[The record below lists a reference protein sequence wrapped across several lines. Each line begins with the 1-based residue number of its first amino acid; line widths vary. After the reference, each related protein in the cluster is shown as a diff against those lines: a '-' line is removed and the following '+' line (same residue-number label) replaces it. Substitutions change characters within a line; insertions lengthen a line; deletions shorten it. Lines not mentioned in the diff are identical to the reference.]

1 MLMIQGACYP
11 RVTPVIIKFSHSLA
25 LFPEHS
31 LLSGGLLRMDLLSFF
46 LLIAFYSFEG
56 SSHVLF

>member
-31 LLSGGLLRMDLLSFF
+31 LLSGGLLRMDLVIILPPHSL
-46 LLIAFYSFEG
+46 LLI
-56 SSHVLF
+56 